1 MSGNNIRFIRRK
13 GDNTPPPE
21 ARKSILKHTQ
31 KKGNPSLNSLINV
44 KPNTVKLSGGRILPP
59 RKMIENPQ
67 YQNVQSTIT
76 TKKQPEIKQINI
88 IGDVKGLDKKSY
100 IPKNHNPPSY
110 QESINN
116 VRSNNIRNNNN
127 SSNNNIRNT
136 PSNNIRNNPINNIRN
151 NHINNPSNHIKHQI
165 QQRQNVQ
172 TRKRNNVNVNVNV
185 NSELEIRKQMLKK
198 MKENEL
204 VKIREKKKRILALQK
219 QQSEAK
225 IINDIQ
231 KEKNLI
237 HRLREEQLR
246 LDKMEHMQQQR
257 IRNTNNNTNNNTRK
271 TKKVLFNTNKN
282 ITHTI
287 QNPNVNIQ
295 KPNVN
300 TNIQKFNVN
309 TNIQKPN
316 VNKDIELHNK
326 IGCGLDRVDL
336 SNIKTIPFKNK
347 PKYKNMHY
355 MKDCNAKWDIKRK
368 NTMKSMNY
376 GDCSVIFPEFIEN
389 DNTNFVEE
397 KTKLNKL
404 FKKPHK
410 MSKKNIRLFY
420 KILYNDNN
428 PISVI
433 END

>member
-31 KKGNPSLNSLINV
+31 KKGIPSLNSLINA
-44 KPNTVKLSGGRILPP
+44 KPNTVKLSEGRILPP
-59 RKMIENPQ
+59 RQMIKSPP

-76 TKKQPEIKQINI
+76 TKKEPEIKQINI
-88 IGDVKGLDKKSY
+88 IGDIKGLENKSY

-110 QESINN
+110 QESINTL
-116 VRSNNIRNNNN
+116 RSNNIRNTP
-127 SSNNNIRNT
+127 NNNISNT
-136 PSNNIRNNPINNIRN
+136 PNN
-151 NHINNPSNHIKHQI
+151 IKHQI

-172 TRKRNNVNVNVNV
+172 TRKRNNVNINV
-185 NSELEIRKQMLKK
+185 NSELEIKKQMLKK
-198 MKENEL
+198 LRENEL

-231 KEKNLI
+231 NEKNLI
-237 HRLREEQLR
+237 HKLREEQLR

-257 IRNTNNNTNNNTRK
+257 IRHTNNNANNNANNNTRK

-287 QNPNVNIQ
+287 QNPNKTHTIQ
-295 KPNVN
+295 NSS
-300 TNIQKFNVN
+300 I
-309 TNIQKPN
+309 
-316 VNKDIELHNK
+316 NKDIELHNK

-355 MKDCNAKWDIKRK
+355 MKDCNANWDIKRK

-389 DNTNFVEE
+389 DNTNFIEE